1 MSRFQEG
8 RKRVPQSSVDCPDH
22 PWSLKGSVAA
32 PRDSDGMTSGH
43 HQPYTVLLCLL
54 AVVLDREGVVPPQ
67 RLVREELLLLRNVSA
82 VHGHRHE
89 RGVPLDA
96 PSGRKVNFKPQAVAA
111 GRPGH
116 PAEGRGF
123 ARRHS
128 RVSVQ
133 GNFKGDSSSGRAV
146 GGEKNNDTGL
156 SHSLTL
162 ANMNSI

>member
-1 MSRFQEG
+1 MSRFQQG
-8 RKRVPQSSVDCPDH
+8 RKRVLQSWGDCGDH
-22 PWSLKGSVAA
+22 PWSLKGSRAA
-32 PRDSDGMTSGH
+32 PRDSDWMTSGH
-43 HQPYTVLLCLL
+43 HQPYTVLLCLP

-67 RLVREELLLLRNVSA
+67 RLVREELLLLWNVSA

-96 PSGRKVNFKPQAVAA
+96 PSGCKVNFKPQAVTA

-123 ARRHS
+123 TRRHS

-133 GNFKGDSSSGRAV
+133 GNLKGDSSSGRAV
-146 GGEKNNDTGL
+146 GGEKNNDTRL
-156 SHSLTL
+156 SHS
-162 ANMNSI
+162 